1 MKRLLNNI
9 GMKLASVLIA
19 FLIWLVVV
27 TINDPEQTRAFPNV
41 RVTIRNSDAI
51 LNADKAFDVA
61 ERGYDD
67 GLYPG
72 AQFRPGFDQ
81 QQ

>member
-51 LNADKAFDVA
+51 LNADKAFDVQSGSWIRSA
-61 ERGYDD
+61 AVI
-67 GLYPG
+67 LLW
-72 AQFRPGFDQ
+72 
-81 QQ
+81 